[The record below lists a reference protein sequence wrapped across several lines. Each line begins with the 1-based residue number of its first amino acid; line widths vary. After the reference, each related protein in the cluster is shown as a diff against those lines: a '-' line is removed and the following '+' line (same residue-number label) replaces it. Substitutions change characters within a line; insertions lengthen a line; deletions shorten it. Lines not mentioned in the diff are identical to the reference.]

1 MTLTPLRL
9 SVPASDGLLLKGT
22 LTSPPGATGRSYRLA
37 VLAHEYSSTRDS
49 LSPLLADVL
58 ADLLTAGGAT
68 LASCQQDEAVGILPR
83 GLGA

>member
-49 LSPLLADVL
+49 LSPLLAD
-58 ADLLTAGGAT
+58 LLTAGGAT